1 MAPVKYVMKIVAGGA
16 AVLGT
21 GVGEVCAVRLG
32 AVTVD
37 AAPTEPLCAQKTVS
51 VAQGML
57 QSVVAK
63 VVVRP
68 MTIVAMAKT
77 VVRTENLAVGIGV
90 VLTML
95 PAAGMKDQQHAAVK
109 PGWLVVTDTDVF
121 APVNPSLMLL
131 DVNLSVSHDVILR
144 V

>member
-1 MAPVKYVMKIVAGGA
+1 MKIVAGGA

-21 GVGEVCAVRLG
+21 SVGEVCAVRLG

-63 VVVRP
+63 
-68 MTIVAMAKT
+68 T

-95 PAAGMKDQQHAAVK
+95 PAADMKGQQHAAVK